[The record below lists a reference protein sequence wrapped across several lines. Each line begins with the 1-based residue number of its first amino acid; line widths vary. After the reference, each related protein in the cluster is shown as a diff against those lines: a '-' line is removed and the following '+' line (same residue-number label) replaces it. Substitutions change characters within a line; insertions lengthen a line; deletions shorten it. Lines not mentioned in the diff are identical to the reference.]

1 MFTLSQD
8 DWSLHRKGQ
17 QDQARHQE
25 KVREAIR
32 RNLSDLISE
41 ESIIMTD
48 GRQVVKVPIR
58 SLDEY
63 RFRYNYNKSQQ
74 AGQGGGE
81 SAIGDVVARDPAVAP
96 KPGQGDGAGDQ
107 PGLDYYEAEVS
118 VDEIQSILFADLEL
132 PYLEQKA
139 PENVVVPDVTFTDV
153 RKKGLQ
159 SNIDKKRTILETLK
173 RNARHGEP
181 GLHHIAPDD
190 LRYRT
195 WEDIPKPHSQAVVL
209 AMMDTSG
216 SMGTFEKYIARTFFF
231 WMVRF
236 LRTKY
241 EHVDIQFI
249 AHHTEAKVVTETE
262 FFTKGESGGTICSS
276 AYQLALDVI
285 ATQFPPS
292 SYNIYPVHFSDGD
305 NLTSDN
311 ERCVTLVEE
320 LMGTCNVFGYGEVN
334 QYNRSS
340 TLMSAYRHVRS
351 PHFRTAIIREKGEV
365 YKALRTF
372 FTAEQPSAAGGERG

>member
-81 SAIGDVVARDPAVAP
+81 SAIGDVVARDPAAAP

-139 PENVVVPDVTFTDV
+139 PENVVIPDVTFTDV

-195 WEDIPKPHSQAVVL
+195 WEDIQKPHSQAVVL

-216 SMGTFEKYIARTFFF
+216 SMG
-231 WMVRF
+231 
-236 LRTKY
+236 L
-241 EHVDIQFI
+241 
-249 AHHTEAKVVTETE
+249 
-262 FFTKGESGGTICSS
+262 S
-276 AYQLALDVI
+276 
-285 ATQFPPS
+285 
-292 SYNIYPVHFSDGD
+292 
-305 NLTSDN
+305 
-311 ERCVTLVEE
+311 
-320 LMGTCNVFGYGEVN
+320 
-334 QYNRSS
+334 
-340 TLMSAYRHVRS
+340 
-351 PHFRTAIIREKGEV
+351 
-365 YKALRTF
+365 
-372 FTAEQPSAAGGERG
+372 